1 MMADDQNTLKSLF
14 EAAVQAEPREH
25 VFAKWYENKAWR
37 QRTYAET
44 LDRVRTLSEWFGQHG
59 LRPGASRVAILLP
72 NSPQWVECYLA
83 ITGINGTVVPVDPK
97 LTAQE
102 IHHILSDSEAMLLVT
117 DPAHLPTIAELSP
130 VLPQLQRI
138 LLTSAATLPEGL
150 TIPVD
155 TVEAALNAV
164 SPGSSLRF
172 WDDAA
177 YQPTP
182 DSICGIL
189 YTSGTTG
196 KPKGAMLTHRNFITD
211 AYGSL
216 DIITVEVTPQD
227 GFLMVLPLFHAFCFT
242 ANFLIA
248 IVRHSQL
255 LYIRSLRT
263 LSEDMRYLQ
272 PTVLM
277 AVPLMAEKLAA
288 KLESKARET
297 WLGRTMCTLLPK
309 AVGRKML
316 AALGGKLRL
325 IIVGGAKC
333 NPALLRQFNRYGI
346 PASEG
351 YGLTE
356 CAPIISLNS
365 PSHGK
370 IGSVGPALSTLEAR
384 IYAPDAKGV
393 GELQVRGPQVFRG
406 YWKRPEATEETFQGD
421 WLRTGDLASMD
432 EAGFITI
439 RGRAKAL
446 IVNREGKNIYPEEVE
461 QAIARDPLIGA
472 VVVLAYHGKDEPG
485 ERVGALVSPNEEYVS
500 RVYPEITPEN
510 LTVLLRDAV
519 KRQCET
525 LAAYKHPRKIVVSM
539 TPLERTSTQKVRRGV
554 YAGTLDE

>member
-1 MMADDQNTLKSLF
+1 MIDDTQTLKTLF
-14 EAAVQAEPREH
+14 EAAVQAEPRDH
-25 VFAKWYENKAWR
+25 LFAKWYENKAWR
-37 QRTYAET
+37 QRSYAET
-44 LDRVRTLSEWFGQHG
+44 LDRVRTLSEWFGHYG
-59 LRPGASRVAILLP
+59 LRPGASRIAILLP
-72 NSPQWVECYLA
+72 NSPTWVETYLA
-83 ITGINGTVVPVDPK
+83 ITGLNGTVVPIDPK
-97 LTAQE
+97 LTPQE
-102 IHHILSDSEAMLLVT
+102 THHILADSEAMLLVT
-117 DPAHLPTIAELSP
+117 DPAHLPMIAELAP
-130 VLPQLQRI
+130 LLPQLQRI
-138 LLTSAATLPEGL
+138 LLTAPAPCPDSLQ
-150 TIPVD
+150 IPID
-155 TVEAALNAV
+155 TMDDVLRQIT
-164 SPGSSLRF
+164 PGASLRF
-172 WDDAA
+172 WNDPL

-196 KPKGAMLTHRNFITD
+196 KPKGAMLTHRNFVTD

-227 GFLMVLPLFHAFCFT
+227 SFLMVLPLFHAFCFT

-248 IVRHSQL
+248 IIRHAQMV
-255 LYIRSLRT
+255 YIRSLRT
-263 LSEDMRYLQ
+263 LSDDMRHLQ

-288 KLESKARET
+288 KLESGARET
-297 WLGRTMCTLLPK
+297 WLGRTLCTLAPK
-309 AVGRKML
+309 VIGRKML

-325 IIVGGAKC
+325 IIIGGAKC
-333 NPALLRQFNRYGI
+333 NPQLLKQLNRFGI

-370 IGSVGPALSTLEAR
+370 IGSVGPAITALEAR
-384 IYAPDAKGV
+384 IHAPDAQGV

-406 YWKRPEATEETFQGD
+406 YWKRPEATEETFSGD

-485 ERVGALVSPNEEYVS
+485 ERVGAIVSPNEDYVT
-500 RVYPEITPEN
+500 RVYPTITPEN
-510 LTVLLRDAV
+510 LEVLLRDAV

-525 LAAYKHPRKIVVSM
+525 LAAYKHPRKVVVSH